1 MWKRRAARLDACRP
15 AFERSSALM
24 SRSWR
29 WEKAQLRESENC
41 SARNEREAQKEV
53 TSCSSSALLG
63 YVTSTPSQ
71 VSKGLAGPPVDV
83 SCPRALRT

>member
-1 MWKRRAARLDACRP
+1 MMWKRRAARLDACRP

-53 TSCSSSALLG
+53 TSC
-63 YVTSTPSQ
+63 
-71 VSKGLAGPPVDV
+71 
-83 SCPRALRT
+83 